1 MEVSNR
7 EEMLCVGTDKTVLT
21 YPEGFFPHRSFRG
34 RYFEGV
40 LQELYVR
47 TIIVEKD
54 GIRTVFVGI
63 EAGDVG
69 GDWIEEIASLSG
81 TSRENVFLSATHT
94 HAAPHAGGFWKEDVA
109 DTEAGEKYQELCR
122 KHVKESVQKALQT
135 LQPAKAFY
143 GESLCDINVNRDY
156 AYEGTD
162 GKITVPYIQ
171 ASNPG
176 GISDK
181 RVSTV
186 IFRGCDQQMIACIFN
201 YAVHS
206 NVTFYQVF
214 GEGEGMLINGDIAG
228 YAMKYIEER
237 YPEATA
243 MFTLAP
249 AADQSPKYL
258 ANHRIFDREGN
269 ADWKYEGRAAGIT
282 LMEAQGSEL
291 GESVCSSIRQNTYTG
306 ILVDAIHAVES
317 VIALNK
323 KIEGAGGLV
332 KKPENDYASQYKEK
346 LDENF
351 AYQENGTLEMN
362 LSMVQIGNVVLV
374 AIPAEIVTPIGIHI
388 KKIVTDELG
397 TKVIVIT
404 QCNNA
409 YSYITDDEGYKKKTF
424 EALASH
430 FMPGTEERIL
440 QGIRELT
447 VRLKK

>member
-1 MEVSNR
+1 MEVSNTR
-7 EEMLCVGTDKTVLT
+7 EMLFVGTDKTLLT

-40 LQELYVR
+40 FQELYVR
-47 TIIVEKD
+47 TIIVEKA
-54 GIRTVFVGI
+54 GTRTVFIGI

-69 GDWIEEIASLSG
+69 GDWIEEIAMLSG
-81 TSRENVFLSATHT
+81 TFKENVFLSATHT
-94 HAAPHAGGFWKEDVA
+94 HAAPHAGGFWKEDVSDIA
-109 DTEAGEKYQELCR
+109 AGEKYQELCR
-122 KHVKESVQKALQT
+122 NHVKESVQKAIQT
-135 LQPAKAFY
+135 MQPAKAFY
-143 GESLCDINVNRDY
+143 GESLCNINVNRDY
-156 AYEGTD
+156 AYKGTD

-171 ASNPG
+171 APNPG

-181 RVSTV
+181 QISTV
-186 IFRGCDQQMIACIFN
+186 IFRGYDQQMIACIFN
-201 YAVHS
+201 YAIHS

-228 YAMKYIEER
+228 FAMKYIEER
-237 YPEATA
+237 HPEAIA

-258 ANHRIFDREGN
+258 ANHRVFDRDGN
-269 ADWKYEGRAAGIT
+269 ADWKYEGREAGIV

-306 ILVDAIHAVES
+306 ISVDTIHTVEGTI
-317 VIALNK
+317 VLNK

-351 AYQENGTLEMN
+351 AYQENGILEMN
-362 LSMVQIGNVVLV
+362 LSMVQIGNVVIV
-374 AIPAEIVTPIGIHI
+374 AVPAEIVTPIGIHI
-388 KKIVTDELG
+388 KKIVADELG

-409 YSYITDDEGYKKKTF
+409 YSYITDDDGYRKKTF

-440 QGIRELT
+440 QGIKELT
-447 VRLKK
+447 AKLKK